1 MITLTAHDYV
11 SISLS
16 DPEFGDSIGNVVQ
29 VKSKYTMNGDL
40 YTNKKTST
48 SKKMIFSF
56 NLPRGR
62 ALALIEFI
70 KSYLSSRIK
79 IEDHVGKI
87 WSGYIITN
95 PIPLETEVGEYGSIG
110 FEFEGEQL

>member
-1 MITLTAHDYV
+1 MITITAHDYV
-11 SISLS
+11 SISLP
-16 DPEFGDSIGNVVQ
+16 DPEFGDSIGNKVQ
-29 VKSKYTMNGDL
+29 IESQYTMTGDL
-40 YTNKKTST
+40 YTHKKTND
-48 SKKMIFSF
+48 SKKMLFSF
-56 NLPRGR
+56 DLPRGR

-70 KSYLSSRIK
+70 KSYISSKVK

-95 PIPLETEVGEYGSIG
+95 PLPLETNVGEYGSIE

>member
-11 SISLS
+11 SISLP
-16 DPEFGDSIGNVVQ
+16 DPEFGDSIGNIIQ
-29 VKSKYTMNGDL
+29 INSKYTMACDL
-40 YTNKKTST
+40 YTHKKTS
-48 SKKMIFSF
+48 SLKKQLFSF

-70 KSYLSSRIK
+70 KSYLGSKIK
-79 IEDHVGKI
+79 VEDHVDKI
-87 WSGYIITN
+87 WLGYIITN

>member
-11 SISLS
+11 SITLP
-16 DPEFGDSIGNVVQ
+16 DPEFGDSIGNVIQ
-29 VKSKYTMNGDL
+29 IDSKYTMTGDL
-40 YTNKKTST
+40 YTHKKTST

-79 IEDHVGKI
+79 IEDHVDKI
-87 WSGYIITN
+87 WLGYIITD
-95 PIPLETEVGEYGSIG
+95 PLPLETEVGEYGSIE